1 MFESYERIMEAEPKE
16 IIRAVRRV
24 YLLDHATFKTGRSRR
39 ASDARIT
46 VAGLLKLQKCT
57 NAQIAKLLHRSQSAI
72 HKMLKRGAWLV
83 EYDEGF
89 RSRLY
94 RAIDWILWPDEQ
106 RAARYEINEQIK
118 AIVAEQRGCETCG

>member
-1 MFESYERIMEAEPKE
+1 MFEAYERIMEAEPKE
-16 IIRAVRRV
+16 VIKAVRRV
-24 YLLDHATFKTGRSRR
+24 YFLDHATFKTGRSRR

-46 VAGLLKLQKCT
+46 VAGLLKLQKRT
-57 NAQIAKLLHRSQSAI
+57 NSEIGKLLHRSESAI

-94 RAIDWILWPDEQ
+94 RAIEWILWPDEA
-106 RAARYEINEQIK
+106 RAACYEIK
-118 AIVAEQRGCETCG
+118 AIVAEERGSATCG